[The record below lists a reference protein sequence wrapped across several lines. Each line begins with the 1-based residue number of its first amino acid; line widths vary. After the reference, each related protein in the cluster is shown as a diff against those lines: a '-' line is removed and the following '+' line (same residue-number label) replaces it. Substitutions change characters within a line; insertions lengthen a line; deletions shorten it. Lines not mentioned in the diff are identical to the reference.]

1 MAISSL
7 VVEQTGNRRNASISR
22 RLGGLPV
29 SAFLFYVALAAGFLV
44 PLIRDLGGSYTVASE
59 WETTR
64 FAFRTSAGAL
74 ATFLD
79 YLQQICLLILLVK
92 SIVFN
97 RNSHPLLSILSIAGF
112 GIYGII
118 EVLIQGTSI
127 LDLLFGS
134 VPVTVFLIP
143 LFILV
148 ADEQDLSGRLVR
160 LAPRAA
166 LIALVLGFGSI
177 VRFHILCGW
186 GSTVGWCPAR
196 DYFALG
202 ISYLWITVAF
212 ASGQQCGYLK
222 KVLLCAG
229 SILFAFLIATRSWV
243 IQSVLILLYIA
254 VSSPSMSK
262 RFRRVLYTVV
272 AVIGA
277 VLVASMV
284 FPDALS
290 TFADRIGED
299 SRSGQYDTFFS
310 QVDPLSLVLG
320 NGSTAGY
327 VYGTQ
332 TNYLFF
338 DNQFMFLMFHY
349 GIIPALILA
358 FVLIK
363 TIVSSKTTNG
373 GSCRFV
379 AVMYLAAL
387 LGLSNYYSYALN
399 PGIASLFMAFG
410 ISINQ
415 REMQKPDQAA
425 IG

>member
-1 MAISSL
+1 M
-7 VVEQTGNRRNASISR
+7 
-22 RLGGLPV
+22 
-29 SAFLFYVALAAGFLV
+29 
-44 PLIRDLGGSYTVASE
+44 
-59 WETTR
+59 
-64 FAFRTSAGAL
+64 
-74 ATFLD
+74 
-79 YLQQICLLILLVK
+79 
-92 SIVFN
+92 
-97 RNSHPLLSILSIAGF
+97 LSILGIAGF
-112 GIYGII
+112 GIYGAI
-118 EVLIQGTSI
+118 EVFIQGTGI

-148 ADEQDLSGRLVR
+148 ADEQDLSERLIQ

-166 LIALVLGFGSI
+166 LIAFVLGFGSI

-202 ISYLWITVAF
+202 ISYLWITAAF
-212 ASGQQCGYLK
+212 ASEQQCGYLK

-262 RFRRVLYTVV
+262 RFRRVLYTIV

-363 TIVSSKTTNG
+363 TIVSSKMANG

-410 ISINQ
+410 MSITQ
-415 REMQKPDQAA
+415 REMQKPNQTA

>member
-1 MAISSL
+1 MAVSSL
-7 VVEQTGNRRNASISR
+7 MIEQTDNRSNASIAR
-22 RLGGLPV
+22 RLSGLSV
-29 SAFLFYVALAAGFLV
+29 SAFLFYVALIAGFLL
-44 PLIRDLGGSYTVASE
+44 PLIRDLGGSYTFASE

-64 FAFRTSAGAL
+64 FAFRTSMGAS

-79 YLQQICLLILLVK
+79 YLQQTCLLILLVK
-92 SIVFN
+92 SIFFN
-97 RNSHPLLSILSIAGF
+97 RNSHPLLSILGIAGF
-112 GIYGII
+112 VIYGAI
-118 EVLIQGTSI
+118 EVFIQGTGV

-148 ADEQDLSGRLVR
+148 ADEQDLSERLIR

-202 ISYLWITVAF
+202 ISYLWITAAF
-212 ASGQQCGYLK
+212 TSEQQCGYLK
-222 KVLLCAG
+222 KVLLCAV

-254 VSSPSMSK
+254 ISSPSMSK
-262 RFRRVLYTVV
+262 RFRRVLYTIVS
-272 AVIGA
+272 VIGA

-320 NGSTAGY
+320 NGSAAGY
-327 VYGTQ
+327 VYGAQ

-363 TIVSSKTTNG
+363 TIVSSNTING

-399 PGIASLFMAFG
+399 PGIASLFMGFG
-410 ISINQ
+410 MSVNQ
-415 REMQKPDQAA
+415 RGMQEPRQAV

>member
-29 SAFLFYVALAAGFLV
+29 SAFLFYVALVAGFLV
-44 PLIRDLGGSYTVASE
+44 PLVRDLGGSYVTASE
-59 WETTR
+59 WESTR
-64 FAFRTSAGAL
+64 FAFRTSAGAF

-79 YLQQICLLILLVK
+79 YLQQICLLLLLAK
-92 SIVFN
+92 AMFFN
-97 RNSHPLLSILSIAGF
+97 RNSHPLLCILGIAGF
-112 GIYGII
+112 GIYGAI
-118 EVLIQGTSI
+118 ELLIQGTSVH
-127 LDLLFGS
+127 DLLFGS
-134 VPVTVFLIP
+134 VPITVFLIP

-148 ADEQDLSGRLVR
+148 ADEQDLSGCLVR

-177 VRFHILCGW
+177 IHFHMLCGW

-212 ASGQQCGYLK
+212 APEQQCGYLK
-222 KVLLCAG
+222 KVLLCAA

-243 IQSVLILLYIA
+243 IQSVCILLYIA
-254 VSSPSMSK
+254 FSSPSMSK
-262 RFRRVLYTVV
+262 RFRRVLYTIV
-272 AVIGA
+272 AAIGA

-290 TFADRIGED
+290 TFAGRIGED

-349 GIIPALILA
+349 GIIPALILV

-410 ISINQ
+410 MSINQ

>member
-1 MAISSL
+1 M
-7 VVEQTGNRRNASISR
+7 VKQTGNRRNASIYR
-22 RLGGLPV
+22 RLGDLSV
-29 SAFLFYVALAAGFLV
+29 SAFLFYVALAAGFLI
-44 PLIRDLGGSYTVASE
+44 PLVRDLGGSYIIATE
-59 WETTR
+59 WETMR
-64 FAFRTSAGAL
+64 FAFCTSTGAF
-74 ATFLD
+74 ATYLN
-79 YLQQICLLILLVK
+79 YLQQICLLLLLVK
-92 SIVFN
+92 AIFFN
-97 RNSHPLLSILSIAGF
+97 RNCHQLLCVLGIAGF
-112 GIYGII
+112 SIYGAM
-118 EVLIQGTSI
+118 EVLIEGISV
-127 LDLLFGS
+127 LDLLFGN
-134 VPVTVFLIP
+134 VPLTVFLIP

-148 ADEQDLSGRLVR
+148 ADEQDLSKRLVR
-160 LAPRAA
+160 LAPCAA

-202 ISYLWITVAF
+202 ISYMWILAAF
-212 ASGQQCGYLK
+212 ASEQQCGYLK

-262 RFRRVLYTVV
+262 RFRRVLYTIVL
-272 AVIGA
+272 VIGV

-290 TFADRIGED
+290 TFADRMGED
-299 SRSGQYDTFFS
+299 SRSGQYDIFFS

-327 VYGTQ
+327 VYGAQ

-338 DNQFMFLMFHY
+338 DNQFIFLMFHY
-349 GIIPALILA
+349 GIIPAVLLA

-363 TIVSSKTTNG
+363 TIVSSDTTNG
-373 GSCRFV
+373 VSCRFV

-387 LGLSNYYSYALN
+387 LGLSNYYSYVLN
-399 PGIASLFMAFG
+399 PGIASLFMGFG
-410 ISINQ
+410 MSINK
-415 REMQKPDQAA
+415 RGAQKPGQAV
-425 IG
+425 IR